1 MTFFSVNDVHCTSP
15 VLLLAFII
23 LTEHMKN
30 IAFDSCLCAHLVN
43 NPAGDTHAIEN
54 GHIDNGGHSSIV
66 DGLRAVR
73 PHVRTL
79 CQVDVAWRQTGRRQ
93 GRQRILLAFVTVFH
107 QCDGHCIFVSVLRPV
122 KANLLLFMIVFVNV
136 KKTSRT

>member
-1 MTFFSVNDVHCTSP
+1 MVAILGEVRLPDGLSGREKPLGDFFSVNDVHCTSR
-15 VLLLAFII
+15 VLLLVFII
-23 LTEHMKN
+23 LTEHMKK

-93 GRQRILLAFVTVFH
+93 GRQRILLSQYSTNVMAIISLSVF
-107 QCDGHCIFVSVLRPV
+107 
-122 KANLLLFMIVFVNV
+122 
-136 KKTSRT
+136 